1 MDWNILKNKV
11 YEIIEEDNNY
21 EYISRYDIDKLKL
34 GMHIKYIKNNKLY
47 NGGFLIDIINSDNI
61 VNMILILKSNIIWK
75 LRFIKYKVYAKPID
89 KFNRASNIQNI
100 FKSEYKDIID
110 KRTKEIESELNK
122 KLENI
127 KKKNYK
133 IEFD

>member
-1 MDWNILKNKV
+1 MDWYILKNKV
-11 YEIIEEDNNY
+11 YEIIEENNNY

-61 VNMILILKSNIIWK
+61 INMILILKSNIIWK

-89 KFNRASNIQNI
+89 KFNRASNIQDI

-110 KRTKEIESELNK
+110 KKTKEI
-122 KLENI
+122 
-127 KKKNYK
+127 
-133 IEFD
+133 